1 MIHSIYARFN
11 FSGNR
16 RTNETHVIISSQT
29 RREVKKDIYGPVL
42 ERYYLPGAI
51 KTLNCLSLYRGFSNV
66 HDLNLFLRCNDQYS
80 WAAGS
85 IEVSG

>member
-16 RTNETHVIISSQT
+16 RRNETHGISSQT
-29 RREVKKDIYGPVL
+29 RREVKKDIYGSVL

-51 KTLNCLSLYRGFSNV
+51 KKLNCVSLYRGFSNV
-66 HDLNLFLRCNDQYS
+66 HDLSLFLRCNDQYS
-80 WAAGS
+80 WAAAS
-85 IEVSG
+85 IELSR

>member
-1 MIHSIYARFN
+1 MRVLI

-16 RTNETHVIISSQT
+16 RTNETHGISSQT
-29 RREVKKDIYGPVL
+29 RREVQKDIYGSVL
-42 ERYYLPGAI
+42 ERYYLPDAI
-51 KTLNCLSLYRGFSNV
+51 SNTLNCVSLYRGFSNV
-66 HDLNLFLRCNDQYS
+66 HDLSLFLRCNDQYS

>member
-1 MIHSIYARFN
+1 MIYSIYARFN

-16 RTNETHVIISSQT
+16 RTNETHVISSQT
-29 RREVKKDIYGPVL
+29 RREVQKDIYGSVL

-51 KTLNCLSLYRGFSNV
+51 KTLNSVSLYRGFSNV
-66 HDLNLFLRCNDQYS
+66 HDLSLFSRCNDQYS

>member
-1 MIHSIYARFN
+1 MHARFN

-16 RTNETHVIISSQT
+16 TTNATHGISSQT
-29 RREVKKDIYGPVL
+29 RREVQKDIYGPVF

-51 KTLNCLSLYRGFSNV
+51 KTLNCVSLYRGFSNV
-66 HDLNLFLRCNDQYS
+66 HDLSLFLRCTDQYS

-85 IEVSG
+85 IKVSR